1 MSTGAF
7 SLPLTLSQRET
18 VDLTNRTGVVCAVLR
33 KKAASI
39 VSEKETSKEV
49 NKMLKVRT
57 LLTSQFLE
65 SH

>member
-1 MSTGAF
+1 MIN
-7 SLPLTLSQRET
+7 LTDRA
-18 VDLTNRTGVVCAVLR
+18 GVVCAVLR
-33 KKAASI
+33 GKAASI

-57 LLTSQFLE
+57 LLTSQFFE